1 MKTKK
6 LLILLVLLFLTV
18 NANAFLYFEID
29 GIYYIIDEHEKY
41 AKIGSGDN
49 NLYDVVIPEFLTID
63 NEKYP
68 VTQIDE
74 YAFSGSNLVSVT
86 IPNSV
91 KNIGKWAF
99 SWCPNLTT
107 VTIGNGLESI
117 RMDAFERSNKISTVN
132 ISDIESWC
140 KITFETI
147 YSNPLSIA
155 RHLYMNGSEVNEIVI
170 PNSISSIEKYAFYNC
185 QSLTSVTIP
194 KSVTSIGMQAFWG
207 CSITKVNISDV
218 EAWCKI
224 DFANASANPLS
235 NNPHLYLNNTEVTN
249 LKIPNSITAIKDY
262 SFYGCGGLNSIDIP
276 NSVESI
282 GENAF
287 VGCDMTSVTIPNSVR
302 SIGMH
307 AFEGC
312 SLTSVDI
319 PESVIQMGDSAFCGC
334 IYMTSAIINSQIIAD
349 YAFDRCKSLNS
360 LTIGSE
366 TTSIGKCAFRRSNI
380 TTLKIGDGVT
390 TIDRNAFSSCKS
402 LTSLEIGKNVTYIE
416 TGAFLNCNGLSSIV
430 VNEGNKAYDSRNNCN
445 AIIHTIT
452 NELVL
457 GCQNTIIPN
466 DIISIGDMAFYAC
479 SNLSSIFIPNG
490 VTKIGQDAFADC
502 ISLPSINL
510 PNKLSSIGKDAF
522 GGCIGLNSIII
533 PNSVEFI
540 GDDAFYGCTGLTS
553 MIIPSNVK
561 EIGYGIFTSC
571 DGLTSIVV
579 EEGNSSYDSRNNCNA
594 IINSKTDELI
604 AGCQK
609 TIIPNDVKGI
619 GKEAF
624 YCCGG
629 LTSANIPNGVTNI
642 GDYAFFGCTGL
653 TSVNIP
659 NGVTKINEGTFSF
672 CEGLST
678 LNIPNSVTS
687 IGEIAFW
694 GCTNLSSIVIPNSI
708 TNIGCEAFSEC
719 TYLKDVYCEAE
730 QLSSEEDGPGLYADE
745 YAFGYYW
752 DLGPITLHVP
762 EVSMDLYLTTE
773 PWKNLANIIPLT
785 DDDPKSTE
793 IPSLKSDNN
802 IYHVEVYTL
811 DGKRMSHPKR
821 GLNIIRMSDGKT
833 KKMIMR

>member
-6 LLILLVLLFLTV
+6 FLILLVLLFLTV
-18 NANAFLYFEID
+18 NANAFIQVDID

-41 AKIGSGDN
+41 ARIGAGHN
-49 NLYDVVIPEFLTID
+49 NLYEVVIPEFLTID
-63 NEKYP
+63 DEKYP

-147 YSNPLSIA
+147 NSNPLSIA

-366 TTSIGKCAFRRSNI
+366 TTSIGKFAFRRSNI

-390 TIDRNAFSSCKS
+390 TIGRNAFSSCKS
-402 LTSLEIGKNVTYIE
+402 LKSLEIGKSVAYIE
-416 TGAFLNCNGLSSIV
+416 DFAFQLCGSLSSII
-430 VNEGNKAYDSRNNCN
+430 VNEGNVVYDSRNNCN
-445 AIIHTIT
+445 AIIHKLEK
-452 NELVL
+452 ELVL
-457 GCQNTIIPN
+457 GCQNTTIPN
-466 DIISIGDMAFYAC
+466 DIISIGDAAFLGC
-479 SNLSSIFIPNG
+479 TNLPSLSIPNG
-490 VTKIGQDAFADC
+490 VTKIGYDAFGDC
-502 ISLPSINL
+502 SSMSTVSI
-510 PNKLSSIGKDAF
+510 PNSVVSIGKDAF
-522 GGCIGLNSIII
+522 EGCTGLKSIII
-533 PNSVEFI
+533 PHSVEFI
-540 GDDAFYGCTGLTS
+540 GEGAFSGCTGLTS
-553 MIIPSNVK
+553 MTIPSNVK
-561 EIGYGIFTSC
+561 EIGYGIFTYC
-571 DGLTSIVV
+571 DGLSSIVV
-579 EEGNSSYDSRNNCNA
+579 EDGNSSYDSRNNCNA

-604 AGCQK
+604 AGCQN

-619 GKEAF
+619 GRLAF
-624 YCCGG
+624 YFCGG
-629 LTSANIPNGVTNI
+629 LKSANIPNGVTNI
-642 GDYAFFGCTGL
+642 GEYAFSGCGGL

-659 NGVTKINEGTFSF
+659 DGVTKIDEGAFYF
-672 CEGLST
+672 CEGLSSV
-678 LNIPNSVTS
+678 NIPNSVTYIGNFAFESCTGLTS
-687 IGEIAFW
+687 IIIPSSVKYIGWYAIAD
-694 GCTNLSSIVIPNSI
+694 CVNLSDI
-708 TNIGCEAFSEC
+708 
-719 TYLKDVYCEAE
+719 YCEAE
-730 QLSSEEDGPGLYADE
+730 ILSAEEDGLGLYADVD
-745 YAFGYYW
+745 AFGYYW